1 MQQIL
6 INSAVGAGAVYLL
19 GGGETIA
26 VQTGIGSMAIYAL
39 VAERLK
45 GKKLGEDRLF
55 FFAGVMAPTLAYM
68 GAMAF
73 NGQFEQMNLVIAGAA
88 SAAAYGAMLFANRDH
103 IQRRN

>member
-1 MQQIL
+1 MQQFL
-6 INSAVGAGAVYLL
+6 INSAVGAGTVYLL

-26 VQTGIGSMAIYAL
+26 MQTGIGSMAIYVFAGEQL
-39 VAERLK
+39 R

-55 FFAGVMAPTLAYM
+55 FLASVIAPTLAYM

-73 NGQFEQMNLVIAGAA
+73 NGQFEQMNPVIAGAA
-88 SAAAYGAMLFANRDH
+88 SAAAYGAMVFANRDH